1 MAVWMSVSLQGYL
14 SMTPEHVKN
23 LWKKLLIQEWICQ
36 LFSSTE
42 LFGYYMAFGWWTLAK
57 PFKVDIDNSGNL
69 SFSEFLMLMV
79 KTEGVEGVRAA
90 FQVSHATFIS
100 LKSLLNFIDR
110 N

>member
-1 MAVWMSVSLQGYL
+1 M
-14 SMTPEHVKN
+14 
-23 LWKKLLIQEWICQ
+23 
-36 LFSSTE
+36 FSSTE
-42 LFGYYMAFGWWTLAK
+42 FFGFKLMTSELMNELMAK

-90 FQVSHATFIS
+90 FQVSHATFIP